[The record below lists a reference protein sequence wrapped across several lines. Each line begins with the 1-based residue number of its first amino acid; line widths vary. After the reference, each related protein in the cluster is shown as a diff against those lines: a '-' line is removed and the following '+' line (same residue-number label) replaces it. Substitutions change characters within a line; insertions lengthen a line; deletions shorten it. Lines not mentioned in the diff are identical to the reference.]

1 MNNFDRIYT
10 IKEVSEMLS
19 LPEKTIKSA
28 ISMRE
33 LECYKFGT
41 KRFTTRISAKALEK
55 WLERTKQ
62 KGIIR

>member
-1 MNNFDRIYT
+1 MHTTDRIYT

-28 ISMRE
+28 ILVHE

-41 KRFTTRISAKALEK
+41 KRFTTRISAQALEK
-55 WLERTKQ
+55 WLESTKQ
-62 KGIIR
+62 KGKSE